1 MLIHASCAARDG
13 SGVLLTGPS
22 GSGKSDLLFRLLD
35 RGFALVADDQV
46 EIDGGEASSPPALR
60 GLLEIRG
67 VGIVRLPF
75 LARAPLVLSIALGRG
90 DRLPSPQLDP
100 YGLPFVTLDPA
111 CPSAAQ
117 RVSLALGL
125 HLGRGVFPYR
135 CICLMGKRAVVVSGL
150 SGAGKASILRALEDI
165 GFNAVDNPPLTL
177 LETLVARAEQPIA
190 IGLDSRSIGFD
201 AEAVRQTVA
210 RLKASADTRVEL
222 VYAWAEESVLLRRFT
237 ETRRRHPMALQGRV
251 ADGIHAEELSTGPLR
266 MDADLVID
274 TSELPLAELRRR
286 IEKRFRPEIN
296 ADGHTQGLT
305 LALLSFAFP
314 AGLPR
319 EADMVFDAR
328 FLRNPH
334 YDPILRPRTGLDP
347 AVGAYVEVDPDFDT
361 YFSGILSLLT
371 LVVPRFIQEG
381 KKYATIG
388 IGCTGGRHRSV
399 HIVERLARELKA
411 NRTLGMEAF
420 EVTVSHRELERLAA
434 AARIASTDAPAS
446 QDR

>member
-1 MLIHASCAARDG
+1 
-13 SGVLLTGPS
+13 
-22 GSGKSDLLFRLLD
+22 
-35 RGFALVADDQV
+35 
-46 EIDGGEASSPPALR
+46 
-60 GLLEIRG
+60 
-67 VGIVRLPF
+67 
-75 LARAPLVLSIALGRG
+75 
-90 DRLPSPQLDP
+90 
-100 YGLPFVTLDPA
+100 
-111 CPSAAQ
+111 
-117 RVSLALGL
+117 
-125 HLGRGVFPYR
+125 
-135 CICLMGKRAVVVSGL
+135 MGKRAVVVSGL

-177 LETLVARAEQPIA
+177 LETLIARAEQPIA
-190 IGLDSRSIGFD
+190 VGLDSRSLGFD
-201 AEAVRQTVA
+201 AEAVRQAVA
-210 RLKASADTRVEL
+210 KLKATTDIRVEL
-222 VYAWAEESVLLRRFT
+222 VYAWAEEAVLLRRFT
-237 ETRRRHPMALQGRV
+237 ETRRRHPMAPQGRV
-251 ADGIHAEELSTGPLR
+251 ADGIRAEETSTGPLR

-286 IEKRFRPEIN
+286 VEKRFRPDVGG
-296 ADGHTQGLT
+296 DGLVSGLT

-334 YDPILRPRTGLDP
+334 YDPTLRPRTGLDP
-347 AVGAYVEVDPDFDT
+347 DVGDYIEVDPDFDG
-361 YFSGILSLLT
+361 YFLGIKSLLT

-420 EVTVSHRELERLAA
+420 EVTVAHRELERLAA
-434 AARIASTDAPAS
+434 ATRPTPSDTFAPS
-446 QDR
+446 ER